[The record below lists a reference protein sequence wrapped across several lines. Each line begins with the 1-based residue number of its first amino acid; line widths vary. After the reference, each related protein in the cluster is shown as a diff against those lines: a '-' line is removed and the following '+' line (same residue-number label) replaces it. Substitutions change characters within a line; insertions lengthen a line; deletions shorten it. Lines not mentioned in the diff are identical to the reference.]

1 MKNVQLSLLA
11 LLLYTTGLNAKTYKK
26 NIPTYEIGSD
36 AKINGNTI
44 TYDEPDCDDGLD
56 CKTTKTCSKAGYSPS
71 LSEDKKYFACCAA
84 GQRLLGSPDTAFDC
98 CADGHDLVGDSHGGY
113 HCCPTGFTFDGQ
125 QCKEFC
131 KNGKALIDGKCV
143 CPKGTTESSDG
154 TCEKTPDEPGKCDDG
169 ECSSGL
175 ESGKC
180 YVFKADNGNRL
191 GLSGDNVYYADQES
205 MTHRYGKFQFC
216 LDEKC
221 TPGKAINPS
230 TEVYIRDTYGDLATG
245 ANKNQWLNHAIN
257 GGHIGRTPTFS
268 MAGHFSISKWP
279 CGKYCL
285 GGFTEGVGPAC
296 PAPTPAMTFYT
307 QDPQMCVEFE
317 FTEVPCDLKSDANNC
332 IWKGGDQCCNKVD
345 CSKANCSSKGK

>member
-1 MKNVQLSLLA
+1 MKSVQLSLVA
-11 LLLYTTGLNAKTYKK
+11 LLLYTAGIDAKAYKK
-26 NIPTYEIGSD
+26 NVPTYEIGPG
-36 AKINGNTI
+36 ATVNGNTI
-44 TYDEPDCDDGLD
+44 TYDDPDCDDGLD
-56 CKTTKTCSKAGYSPS
+56 CKTTKTCSKAGYTPS

-98 CADGHDLVGDSHGGY
+98 CADGHDLVGDSDSGY

-125 QCKEFC
+125 QCKELC
-131 KNGKALIDGKCV
+131 KNGKALVDGKCV
-143 CPKGTTESSDG
+143 CPEGTIEGPDG
-154 TCEKTPDEPGKCDDG
+154 TCKKPDKPGHCDGG

-191 GLSGDNVYYADQES
+191 GLAGDNVYYAAPES
-205 MTHRYGKFQFC
+205 MTQRYGKFQLC

-221 TPGKAINPS
+221 APGKPINPS
-230 TEVYIRDTYGDLATG
+230 TEIFIRDTYGDLATG
-245 ANKNQWLNHAIN
+245 ANKNQWLIHAIN
-257 GGHIGRTPTFS
+257 GGHIGRTPIFS
-268 MAGHFSISKWP
+268 TAGHFSISKWP

-296 PAPTPAMTFYT
+296 PAVTPALTFYT

-332 IWKGGDQCCNKVD
+332 IWKSGDQCCNKVD